1 MQSWIGDFYQRVP
14 PEEHYSFHMG
24 QFYWAPIPYVPPCS
38 PLHILDIQS
47 YDPLNESRISFK
59 IVPATKNVFKDR
71 HVPIKALEWQ
81 TDEEIIPLRA
91 KKRPVVIISQEQHD
105 VAAVRT
111 PDDLVTY
118 LVAPVYSI
126 TPDHDPAFVARIKHL
141 EYNQFFYLAE
151 DSRFNRREA
160 FARLDRIQPAH
171 KRLMEPIPV
180 RLSESAWMLLK
191 AWVIYYLT
199 GELDELIADIRS
211 ELLKEF
217 YT

>member
-1 MQSWIGDFYQRVP
+1 MQRWVGDFYQRVP
-14 PEEHYSFHMG
+14 SEDQYSFGQG
-24 QFYWAPIPYVPPCS
+24 QFYWAPIPYLPPCD
-38 PLHILDIQS
+38 PLHILDIKD
-47 YDPLNESRISFK
+47 YDPRDETRITLT
-59 IVPATKNVFKDR
+59 IVPATRNAFRDR
-71 HVPIKALEWQ
+71 HVPIKALEWE

-91 KKRPVVIISQEQHD
+91 KKRPVVVISQEQHD

-126 TPDHDPAFVARIKHL
+126 TAEHDPAFVARVKHL

-151 DSRFNRREA
+151 DSHFNRREA

-180 RLSESAWMLLK
+180 RLSDSAWMLFK
-191 AWVIYYLT
+191 GWVSYYLT